1 MDGLEAAGIRIRRF
15 CDDDAEA
22 FAAGTRDP
30 DVRAHSGLPS
40 EHTPQSAR
48 SAFRLFDDPTFLQRA
63 IADAHT
69 DELLGTVILFSFVRH
84 ERRCEVGF
92 WLLPAARGRGAAT
105 TAVGLA
111 CAWAQRDWGVE
122 RFDAH
127 SDADNP
133 AAHAVLERNGFQREG
148 RLREWGVRSGR
159 RVDAFVFGRLATKS
173 GRRR

>member
-1 MDGLEAAGIRIRRF
+1 MDDLEAAGIRIRRF
-15 CDDDAEA
+15 RDDDADA

-40 EHTPQSAR
+40 EHTPASAR
-48 SAFRLFDDPTFLQRA
+48 AAFRLFDDPAFVQRA
-63 IADAHT
+63 IADERT
-69 DELLGTVILFSFVRH
+69 DELLGTVILFSLVRH

-92 WLLPAARGRGAAT
+92 WLLPAGRGRGAAS

-111 CAWAQRDWGVE
+111 CEWAQRSWGVE

-133 AAHAVLERNGFQREG
+133 AAHAVLERNGFAREG
-148 RLREWGVRSGR
+148 LLRGWGARGAG
-159 RVDAFVFGRLATKS
+159 RVDAFVFGRLATP
-173 GRRR
+173 